1 MCISAIQDEWLTLWA
16 NPPLSSFHPTQ
27 AIWLTNRGGGAL
39 CLIILQLLV
48 LLTLFA
54 LLLQLLDPFLAHFPP
69 PISAQSND
77 TTICVLLSMWR
88 EMASEV
94 AIVTYLEQDRTRCFI
109 LLSEVIVDR
118 VMLSTCCVVF
128 FLPIFLFPPF
138 SIRPRGFYSSDVL
151 NTRFARSAS

>member
-54 LLLQLLDPFLAHFPP
+54 LLLQLLDPFLAHSPSP
-69 PISAQSND
+69 SLPYSMVAISTQSHN
-77 TTICVLLSMWR
+77 TTICVLLSMLR
-88 EMASEV
+88 EIALEV
-94 AIVTYLEQDRTRCFI
+94 VIVTYLEKIEHI
-109 LLSEVIVDR
+109 LFYLIVWSHRGSCQSCWAHDTW
-118 VMLSTCCVVF
+118 SS
-128 FLPIFLFPPF
+128 FLPIFPF
-138 SIRPRGFYSSDVL
+138 RHFSFVREDFIPQKY
-151 NTRFARSAS
+151 